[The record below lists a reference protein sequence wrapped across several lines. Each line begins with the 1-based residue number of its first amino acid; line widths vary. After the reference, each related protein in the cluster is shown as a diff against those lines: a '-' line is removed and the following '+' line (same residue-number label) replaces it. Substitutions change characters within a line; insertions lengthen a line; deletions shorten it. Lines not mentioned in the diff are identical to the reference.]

1 MFLIRTIDFTAAG
14 REIVRD
20 RVAAQASL
28 TVGRAAECDIHLP
41 DLAVEQHHVRID
53 LAADGMLAVTAL
65 GTLGF
70 ALDGRVVTEGQIDP
84 RTGGEIALGAARLA
98 VAREADGS
106 IAITI
111 RQVTADAN
119 VSGAKNDALRGFALA
134 SVLPSKRAMSW
145 VFATAILVLL
155 LAIPVASHLL
165 RTSVKNDP
173 TGKTPG
179 QVVLDAGW
187 TSGEMSL
194 KHRSL
199 ENNCESCHV
208 AAFES
213 VQDETC
219 ISCHKDTGDHAA
231 KPRLAKGSPELSPG
245 DAVQWRIGEA
255 LGKEGPL
262 GCVSCHSEHEGPV
275 RQQAGGEAF
284 CSDCHKDLDTRLKDT
299 PLTAAHDFGK
309 AHPQFRPAYFASFGA
324 AKPVRAAAGTK
335 PVERSGLKFPHN
347 VHMDARGGA
356 ARMAVSLG
364 QYGKPLE
371 CKDCHSPTAD
381 KASFTEVKMEDA
393 CEGCHSLVSGR
404 TAVGGFS
411 KLRHGDVKDLAQDL
425 ARISTGPRARI
436 GPVRQRPGQLG
447 SAQNNLATPYRADFG
462 RPVRAYIGLS
472 NALSAGGVCTE
483 CHLPTTG
490 PTGQADLMP
499 VNLPDRFLTSGYF
512 NHEAHKQEKCSDCHA
527 AGTSKAASDL
537 LIPDLKSCRTCHLGA
552 TAVKT
557 KTIVP
562 SDCAMCHA
570 YHVPSGQWQGLGS
583 PKGTAPHY
591 KPPPPPPNT
600 PVKTTVAAFLA
611 QVTK

>member
-1 MFLIRTIDFTAAG
+1 MAFLIRTIDFTAAG
-14 REIVRD
+14 REIIRD
-20 RVAAQASL
+20 RVVDQTRL

-41 DLAVEQHHVRID
+41 DLAVEQQHVRIESQP
-53 LAADGMLAVTAL
+53 DGTLAVTAL

-70 ALDGRVVTEGQIDP
+70 ALDGRVVSEGTIDP

-98 VAREADGS
+98 VAREADGK

-111 RQVTADAN
+111 RQVAAEE
-119 VSGAKNDALRGFALA
+119 GKNDALRGFALA

-145 VFATAILVLL
+145 VFATAILLLL

-165 RTSVKNDP
+165 RTPVKNDP

-179 QVVLDAGW
+179 QVVLDAAW

-194 KHRSL
+194 KHKSL

-219 ISCHKDTGDHAA
+219 VSCHKDTGDHAA
-231 KPRLAKGSPELSPG
+231 MPRLAKGSPELSPG
-245 DAVQWRIGEA
+245 DAVQWRIAQG

-275 RQQAGGEAF
+275 RQKAGGEAF
-284 CSDCHKDLDTRLKDT
+284 CSDCHKDLDTRLTDT
-299 PLTAAHDFGK
+299 KLTAAHDFGK

-324 AKPVRAAAGTK
+324 AKPVRAAAGSL

-356 ARMAVSLG
+356 ARMAVSLQ

-381 KASFTEVKMEDA
+381 KVSFKEVKMEDA

-404 TAVGGFS
+404 TAIGGFS
-411 KLRHGDVKDLAQDL
+411 KLRHGDVKDLAEDL
-425 ARISTGPRARI
+425 ARISTAPRPRVGPA
-436 GPVRQRPGQLG
+436 RQRPGQLG
-447 SAQNNLATPYRADFG
+447 SASPYRADFG

-472 NALSAGGVCTE
+472 NALSVGGVCTE
-483 CHLPTTG
+483 CHLPTRG

-557 KTIVP
+557 KKIVP

-570 YHVPSGQWQGLGS
+570 YHVPSGQWS
-583 PKGTAPHY
+583 PKGPSPHY
-591 KPPPPPPNT
+591 KPPPD
-600 PVKTTVAAFLA
+600 KTVVASKLA
-611 QVTK
+611 KARP

>member
-1 MFLIRTIDFTAAG
+1 MAFLIRTIDFTAAG
-14 REIVRD
+14 REIIRD

-28 TVGRAAECDIHLP
+28 TVGREAGCDIHLP
-41 DLAVEQHHVRID
+41 DLAVEQRHVRIEAQPD
-53 LAADGMLAVTAL
+53 GTLALTAL

-70 ALDGRVVTEGQIDP
+70 ALDGRVVSEGVIDP

-98 VAREADGS
+98 VAREADGN

-111 RQVTADAN
+111 RQVAAEE
-119 VSGAKNDALRGFALA
+119 GKGDALRGFALA

-145 VFATAILVLL
+145 IFATAILLLL

-165 RTSVKNDP
+165 RTPVKNDP

-179 QVVLDAGW
+179 QVVLDAAW

-231 KPRLAKGSPELSPG
+231 MPRLAKGSPALSPG

-275 RQQAGGEAF
+275 RQKAGGEAF

-299 PLTAAHDFGK
+299 KLTAAHDFGK

-324 AKPVRAAAGTK
+324 AKPVRAAPGASGVTK

-364 QYGKPLE
+364 QYGKPLG

-404 TAVGGFS
+404 TAIGGFS

-425 ARISTGPRARI
+425 ARISTGPRARV
-436 GPVRQRPGQLG
+436 GPVRQRPGQIG
-447 SAQNNLATPYRADFG
+447 SASPYQADFG
-462 RPVRAYIGLS
+462 RPVRAYIGFS

-512 NHEAHKQEKCSDCHA
+512 NHAAHSREKCSDCHA
-527 AGTSKAASDL
+527 ASTSKAASDL

-557 KTIVP
+557 AKIVP

-583 PKGTAPHY
+583 PKGAAPHY
-591 KPPPPPPNT
+591 KPPPPVLPPAKK
-600 PVKTTVAAFLA
+600 PVVAKLA
-611 QVTK
+611 KARP